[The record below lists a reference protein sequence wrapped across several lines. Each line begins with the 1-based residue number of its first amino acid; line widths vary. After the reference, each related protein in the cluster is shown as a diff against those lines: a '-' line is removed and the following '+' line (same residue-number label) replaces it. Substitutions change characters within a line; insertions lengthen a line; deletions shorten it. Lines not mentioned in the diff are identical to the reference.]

1 MAVVL
6 VSDPELKWRIAL
18 TAIAEALGHDVVHDL
33 DRGPVDVAV
42 VEPMSRESVAL
53 AREARGSGEAT
64 PVVCVTCGRRVIGGW
79 LLEPVGYL
87 EKPVQVGSFVRALER
102 ALERGRLQSRPD
114 AGSGKPFAG
123 RSGTS
128 PVPVKRLRGAL

>member
-1 MAVVL
+1 VAVVL
-6 VSDPELKWRIAL
+6 VSDPDFKWRIAL

-53 AREARGSGEAT
+53 AREARESGEPT
-64 PVVCVTCGRRVIGGW
+64 PVVCVTSGRRVIGGW

-87 EKPVQVGSFVRALER
+87 EKPVRVGPFVRALER
-102 ALERGRLQSRPD
+102 ALERPPAVA
-114 AGSGKPFAG
+114 AG
-123 RSGTS
+123 
-128 PVPVKRLRGAL
+128 